1 MVTFLT
7 PPQTRSSGG
16 PITTLSG
23 SSVTLQGSVKEVAGN
38 QDTLSVSFPPSCNEG
53 GDTLTAPT
61 LLEAATRRKRRRVVE
76 AMAGVGGRTGVPIQ
90 LGRALPS

>member
-23 SSVTLQGSVKEVAGN
+23 GSTVTLQGSVKEAAGN

-61 LLEAATRRKRRRVVE
+61 LLAAATRRKRSRVVE
-76 AMAGVGGRTGVPIQ
+76 AMTGVDGRTGTPIH
-90 LGRALPS
+90 